1 MKLSQILE
9 MWKKFLSEE
18 REKVC
23 NEEEILDEEEDF
35 QKTVKQGYVKDRN
48 EYLETGPQDPG
59 PAFPK
64 KTKKT
69 RALSAPGPY
78 AGA

>member
-1 MKLSQILE
+1 MELTQILE
-9 MWKKFLSEE
+9 KWKKFSAEE
-18 REKVC
+18 AEKEC
-23 NEEEILDEEEDF
+23 NEKEFLDEEEDF
-35 QKTVKQGYVKDRN
+35 QKAVKQNYVEKRD

-69 RALSAPGPY
+69 RAASGPGPV